1 MYTNR
6 CLLIGI
12 VTIIAGFLTPP
23 RPIIVGPES
32 DIVSLRK
39 SEDDAAFDFRLEI
52 CRMVGLTM
60 FCAGGLILAVSLMVP
75 TFFYRSYP
83 SADAG
88 ADETASSHPVI
99 VDTEGS
105 DSEADQ
111 APPLPIKSVVPATET
126 LTGVQPTS
134 KLGESAIISD
144 MLIPYKD

>member
-23 RPIIVGPES
+23 RPIVVAPDADVIAQ
-32 DIVSLRK
+32 RTN
-39 SEDDAAFDFRLEI
+39 DDAAAFDFKLEI
-52 CRMVGLTM
+52 CRMIGLTM

-83 SADAG
+83 SAV
-88 ADETASSHPVI
+88 DEAASSHPVI

-105 DSEADQ
+105 DSELEQ
-111 APPLPIKSVVPATET
+111 AAPLPIKSAVPATET
-126 LTGVQPTS
+126 LKGVQPST
-134 KLGESAIISD
+134 KLGESAVISD
-144 MLIPYKD
+144 TLIAYKD